1 MLAAVLLEHTLVRLS
16 GEDTIF
22 MGMLPEHALV
32 PVESGND
39 AMLAGSGDVMLAG
52 MLLENALV
60 HILSGEDA
68 MFAGVLSEH
77 ALFHVE
83 ISDDVMFAGGDD
95 AMRAAERGALPV
107 RERRHCDVLLR
118 PLDDAMLAGMLLENP
133 FVHIVSG
140 EDAMHVLVTDQG
152 MLIEN
157 S

>member
-1 MLAAVLLEHTLVRLS
+1 MLMAVLLEHTLVRLS

-68 MFAGVLSEH
+68 MFAGVLLEH
-77 ALFHVE
+77 VLIHVE
-83 ISDDVMFAGGDD
+83 SGNVAMFAGVLSM
-95 AMRAAERGALPV
+95 MRCSRACCWRTRLST
-107 RERRHCDVLLR
+107 L
-118 PLDDAMLAGMLLENP
+118 
-133 FVHIVSG
+133 
-140 EDAMHVLVTDQG
+140 
-152 MLIEN
+152 
-157 S
+157 